1 MCLVSIEIKVASE
14 RKRDYSHVFLPCQT
28 VYLLFPFIFTSID
41 CVNVSIAHK
50 LMLSFVH
57 KNVCKLAI
65 SQYYIHRN
73 NFGFIAIVV

>member
-50 LMLSFVH
+50 LMLSIILNGCNVH
-57 KNVCKLAI
+57 KNVCKLVSIICIEIILA
-65 SQYYIHRN
+65 
-73 NFGFIAIVV
+73 A